1 MISYSGVVACGL
13 LRPSFLQRIPIS
25 SSLIQRIPKRL
36 VQTYTLLTPDSQLL
50 AKQIT
55 LEDAKTHL
63 KNGQSFQRIKN
74 KENLLLR
81 IVDTERYE
89 EEEKIRMRMEREVEK
104 ARRKNKTKMSQNAKQ
119 V

>member
-1 MISYSGVVACGL
+1 MFSYSHVVASSL
-13 LRPSFLQRIPIS
+13 LRGFSGG
-25 SSLIQRIPKRL
+25 RIPKRL

-89 EEEKIRMRMEREVEK
+89 EEEKIRMRMERELEK